1 MGRCPMGI
9 DIADIVRR
17 DSAVRNGSKHAFCRH
32 LPARI
37 RSRDVIGITVIAVA
51 DDFGIDMGT
60 AFFCVFQFF
69 KDNDTR
75 AFAHNK
81 TASFFIKGARCLFRF
96 LIIAGQC
103 LHVIKASDGHFSNGS
118 LTAPGKHDIGL
129 DPFQHTSWP
138 HQQKSAYRRYRSQ
151 RRHRCAW
158 DFRPRA

>member
-1 MGRCPMGI
+1 MGTCLARSPKIVFAGQRFIKVIAMGRCPMGI

-60 AFFCVFQFF
+60 AFFGVFQFF

-75 AFAHNK
+75 AFA
-81 TASFFIKGARCLFRF
+81 
-96 LIIAGQC
+96 
-103 LHVIKASDGHFSNGS
+103 
-118 LTAPGKHDIGL
+118 P
-129 DPFQHTSWP
+129 
-138 HQQKSAYRRYRSQ
+138 
-151 RRHRCAW
+151 
-158 DFRPRA
+158 